1 MDKMQIKFLKSL
13 PLIAILRGI
22 RPEECID
29 IGYEL
34 FEIGF
39 RIIEIPLNSPD
50 AFKSIEKLVL
60 KLEDKALIGAGTIT
74 NIKQLQLLSD
84 AGGKLAVMPH
94 TDLKLIRKAKMLNF
108 ICFPG
113 VASPSEA
120 FAALNTGAD
129 GLKVFPAEMITPKV
143 LKSWKAILP
152 EKTML
157 FPVGGIIPE
166 SMESY
171 LLAGATGFGLGSA
184 LYRPGQSVLD
194 VGLMGK
200 IFIKNWKLL
209 KLSMNQIT

>member
-1 MDKMQIKFLKSL
+1 MDKMQIRFLKSL

-29 IGYEL
+29 IGCEL

-60 KLEDKALIGAGTIT
+60 KLKDKALIGAGTIT

-84 AGGKLAVMPH
+84 VGGKLAVMPH
-94 TDLKLIRKAKMLNF
+94 TDLKIIRKAKMLNF
-108 ICFPG
+108 VCFPG

-120 FAALNTGAD
+120 LAALNSGAD
-129 GLKVFPAEMITPKV
+129 GLKVFPAELITPKV

-171 LLAGATGFGLGSA
+171 ILAGATGFGLGSA

>member
-1 MDKMQIKFLKSL
+1 MDKMQIRFLKSL

-22 RPEECID
+22 RPEESID
-29 IGYEL
+29 IGCEL

-60 KLEDKALIGAGTIT
+60 KLKDKALIGAGTIT

-84 AGGKLAVMPH
+84 VGGKLAVMPH
-94 TDLKLIRKAKMLNF
+94 TDLKLIRKAKILNF
-108 ICFPG
+108 VCFPG

-120 FAALNTGAD
+120 LAALNSGAD
-129 GLKVFPAEMITPKV
+129 GLKVFPAELITPKV

-171 LLAGATGFGLGSA
+171 ILAGATGFGLGSA

-209 KLSMNQIT
+209 NLSMNQVT

>member
-1 MDKMQIKFLKSL
+1 MDKMQIRFLKSL

-29 IGYEL
+29 IGCEL

-60 KLEDKALIGAGTIT
+60 KLKDKALIGAGTIT

-84 AGGKLAVMPH
+84 VGGKLAVMPH
-94 TDLKLIRKAKMLNF
+94 TDLKLIRKAKILNF
-108 ICFPG
+108 VCFPG

-120 FAALNTGAD
+120 LAALNSGAD
-129 GLKVFPAEMITPKV
+129 GLKVFPAELITPKV

-171 LLAGATGFGLGSA
+171 ILAGATGFGLGSA
-184 LYRPGQSVLD
+184 LYLPGQSVLD

-209 KLSMNQIT
+209 NLSMNQVT

>member
-1 MDKMQIKFLKSL
+1 
-13 PLIAILRGI
+13 
-22 RPEECID
+22 
-29 IGYEL
+29 
-34 FEIGF
+34 
-39 RIIEIPLNSPD
+39 
-50 AFKSIEKLVL
+50 
-60 KLEDKALIGAGTIT
+60 
-74 NIKQLQLLSD
+74 
-84 AGGKLAVMPH
+84 
-94 TDLKLIRKAKMLNF
+94 MLNF
-108 ICFPG
+108 VCFPG

-120 FAALNTGAD
+120 LAALNSGAD
-129 GLKVFPAEMITPKV
+129 GLKVFPAELITPKV

-171 LLAGATGFGLGSA
+171 ILAGATGFGLGSA

>member
-1 MDKMQIKFLKSL
+1 MQIRFLKSL

-29 IGYEL
+29 IGCEL

-60 KLEDKALIGAGTIT
+60 KLKDKALIGAGTIT

-84 AGGKLAVMPH
+84 VGGKLAVMPH
-94 TDLKLIRKAKMLNF
+94 TDLKLIRKAKILNF
-108 ICFPG
+108 VCFPG

-120 FAALNTGAD
+120 LAALNSGAD
-129 GLKVFPAEMITPKV
+129 GLKVFPAELITPKV

-171 LLAGATGFGLGSA
+171 ILAGATGFGLGSA

-209 KLSMNQIT
+209 NLSMNQVT

>member
-1 MDKMQIKFLKSL
+1 MDKMQIRFLKSL

-29 IGYEL
+29 IGCEL

-60 KLEDKALIGAGTIT
+60 KLKDKALIGAGTIT

-84 AGGKLAVMPH
+84 VGGKLAVMPH
-94 TDLKLIRKAKMLNF
+94 TDLKLIRKAKILNF
-108 ICFPG
+108 VCFPG

-120 FAALNTGAD
+120 LAALNSGAD
-129 GLKVFPAEMITPKV
+129 GLKVFPAELITPKV

-171 LLAGATGFGLGSA
+171 ILAGATGFGLGSA

-209 KLSMNQIT
+209 NLSMNQVT

>member
-1 MDKMQIKFLKSL
+1 MDKTQNRFLKSL

-22 RPEECID
+22 QPEECID
-29 IGYEL
+29 IGSEL

-157 FPVGGIIPE
+157 FPVGGIMPE

-200 IFIKNWKLL
+200 NFIKNWKKL
-209 KLSMNQIT
+209 KLSMNKIT

>member
-1 MDKMQIKFLKSL
+1 MDKIQIRFLKSL

-29 IGYEL
+29 IGCEL

-60 KLEDKALIGAGTIT
+60 KLKDKALIGGGTIT

-84 AGGKLAVMPH
+84 VGGKLAVMPH
-94 TDLKLIRKAKMLNF
+94 TDLKLIRKAKILNF
-108 ICFPG
+108 VCFPG

-120 FAALNTGAD
+120 LAALNSGAD
-129 GLKVFPAEMITPKV
+129 GLKVFPAELITPKV

-171 LLAGATGFGLGSA
+171 ILAGATGFGLGSA

-209 KLSMNQIT
+209 NLSMNQIT

>member
-1 MDKMQIKFLKSL
+1 MDKIQIRFLKSL

-29 IGYEL
+29 IGCEL

-60 KLEDKALIGAGTIT
+60 KLKDKALIGGGTIT

-84 AGGKLAVMPH
+84 VGGKLAVMPH
-94 TDLKLIRKAKMLNF
+94 TDLKLIRKAKILNF
-108 ICFPG
+108 VCFPG

-120 FAALNTGAD
+120 LAALNSGAD
-129 GLKVFPAEMITPKV
+129 GLKVFPAELITPKV

-171 LLAGATGFGLGSA
+171 ILAGATGFGLGSA

-209 KLSMNQIT
+209 NLSMNQVT

>member
-1 MDKMQIKFLKSL
+1 MDKMQIRFLKSL

-29 IGYEL
+29 IGCEL

-60 KLEDKALIGAGTIT
+60 KLKDKALIGGGTIT

-84 AGGKLAVMPH
+84 VGGKLAVMPH
-94 TDLKLIRKAKMLNF
+94 TDLKLIRKAKILNF
-108 ICFPG
+108 VCFPG

-120 FAALNTGAD
+120 LAALNSGAD
-129 GLKVFPAEMITPKV
+129 GLKVFPAELITPKV

-171 LLAGATGFGLGSA
+171 ILAGATGFGLGSA

-209 KLSMNQIT
+209 NLSMNQVT

>member
-1 MDKMQIKFLKSL
+1 MDKMQIRFLKSL

-29 IGYEL
+29 IGCEL

-60 KLEDKALIGAGTIT
+60 KLKDKALIGGGTIT

-84 AGGKLAVMPH
+84 VGGKLAVMPH
-94 TDLKLIRKAKMLNF
+94 TDLKLIRKAKILNF
-108 ICFPG
+108 VCFPG

-120 FAALNTGAD
+120 LAALNSGAD
-129 GLKVFPAEMITPKV
+129 GLKVFPAELITPKV

-171 LLAGATGFGLGSA
+171 ILAGATGFGLGSA
-184 LYRPGQSVLD
+184 LYLPGQSVLD

-209 KLSMNQIT
+209 NLSMNQVT

>member
-1 MDKMQIKFLKSL
+1 MDKMQIRFLKSL

-22 RPEECID
+22 RPEESID
-29 IGYEL
+29 IGCEL

-60 KLEDKALIGAGTIT
+60 KLKDKALIGGGTIT

-84 AGGKLAVMPH
+84 VGGKLAVMPH
-94 TDLKLIRKAKMLNF
+94 TDLKLIRKAKTLNF
-108 ICFPG
+108 VCFPG

-120 FAALNTGAD
+120 LAALNSGAD
-129 GLKVFPAEMITPKV
+129 GLKVFPAELITPKV

-171 LLAGATGFGLGSA
+171 ILAGATGFGLGSA

-209 KLSMNQIT
+209 NLSMNQVT

>member
-1 MDKMQIKFLKSL
+1 MDKIQIRFLKSL

-29 IGYEL
+29 IGCEL

-60 KLEDKALIGAGTIT
+60 KLKDKALIGGGTIT

-84 AGGKLAVMPH
+84 VGGKLAVMPH

-108 ICFPG
+108 VCFPG

-120 FAALNTGAD
+120 LAALNSGAD
-129 GLKVFPAEMITPKV
+129 GLKVFPAELITPKV

-171 LLAGATGFGLGSA
+171 ILAGATGFGLGSA

-209 KLSMNQIT
+209 NLSLNQVT

>member
-1 MDKMQIKFLKSL
+1 MDKMQIRFLKSL

-29 IGYEL
+29 IGCEL

-60 KLEDKALIGAGTIT
+60 KLKDKALIGAGTIT

-84 AGGKLAVMPH
+84 VGGKLAVMPH
-94 TDLKLIRKAKMLNF
+94 TDLKIIRKAKMLNF
-108 ICFPG
+108 VCFPG

-120 FAALNTGAD
+120 LAALNSGAD
-129 GLKVFPAEMITPKV
+129 GLKVFPAELITPKV

-171 LLAGATGFGLGSA
+171 ILAGATGFGLGSA
-184 LYRPGQSVLD
+184 LYLPGQSVLD

>member
-1 MDKMQIKFLKSL
+1 MQIRFLKSL

-29 IGYEL
+29 IGCEL

-60 KLEDKALIGAGTIT
+60 KLKDKALIGAGTIT

-84 AGGKLAVMPH
+84 VGGKLAVMPH
-94 TDLKLIRKAKMLNF
+94 TDLKIIRKAKMLNF
-108 ICFPG
+108 VCFPG

-120 FAALNTGAD
+120 LAALNSGAD
-129 GLKVFPAEMITPKV
+129 GLKVFPAELITPKV

-171 LLAGATGFGLGSA
+171 ILAGATGFGLGSA

-209 KLSMNQIT
+209 NLSMNQVT

>member
-1 MDKMQIKFLKSL
+1 MDKIQIRFLKSL

-29 IGYEL
+29 IGCEL

-60 KLEDKALIGAGTIT
+60 KLKDKALIGGGTIT

-84 AGGKLAVMPH
+84 VGGKLAVMPH
-94 TDLKLIRKAKMLNF
+94 TDLKIIRKAKMLNF
-108 ICFPG
+108 VCFPG

-120 FAALNTGAD
+120 LAALNSGAD
-129 GLKVFPAEMITPKV
+129 GLKVFPAELITPKV

-171 LLAGATGFGLGSA
+171 ILAGATGFGLGSA

>member
-1 MDKMQIKFLKSL
+1 MDKMQIRFLKIL

-22 RPEECID
+22 RPEESID
-29 IGYEL
+29 IGCEL

-60 KLEDKALIGAGTIT
+60 KLKDKALIGAGTIT

-84 AGGKLAVMPH
+84 VGGKLAVMPH
-94 TDLKLIRKAKMLNF
+94 TDLKLIRKAKTLNF
-108 ICFPG
+108 VCFPG

-120 FAALNTGAD
+120 LAALNSGAD
-129 GLKVFPAEMITPKV
+129 GLKVFPAELITPKV

-171 LLAGATGFGLGSA
+171 ILAGATGFGLGSA

-209 KLSMNQIT
+209 NLSMNQVT

>member
-1 MDKMQIKFLKSL
+1 MDKMQIGFLKSL

-29 IGYEL
+29 IGCEL

-60 KLEDKALIGAGTIT
+60 KLKDKALIGAGTIT

-84 AGGKLAVMPH
+84 VGGKLAVMPH
-94 TDLKLIRKAKMLNF
+94 TDLKIIRKAKMLNF
-108 ICFPG
+108 VCFPG

-120 FAALNTGAD
+120 LAALNSGAD
-129 GLKVFPAEMITPKV
+129 GLKVFPAELITPKV

-171 LLAGATGFGLGSA
+171 ILAGATGFGLGSA
-184 LYRPGQSVLD
+184 LYLPGQSVLD

>member
-1 MDKMQIKFLKSL
+1 MDKIQIRFLKSL

-29 IGYEL
+29 IGCEL

-60 KLEDKALIGAGTIT
+60 KLKDKALIGGGTIT

-84 AGGKLAVMPH
+84 VGGKLAVMPH
-94 TDLKLIRKAKMLNF
+94 TDLKLIRKAKTLNF
-108 ICFPG
+108 VCFPG

-120 FAALNTGAD
+120 LAALNSGAD
-129 GLKVFPAEMITPKV
+129 GLKVFPAELITPKV

-171 LLAGATGFGLGSA
+171 ILAGATGFGLGSA

-209 KLSMNQIT
+209 NLSMNQVT

>member
-1 MDKMQIKFLKSL
+1 MDKIQIRFLKSL

-29 IGYEL
+29 IGCEL

-60 KLEDKALIGAGTIT
+60 KLKDKALIGAGTIT

-84 AGGKLAVMPH
+84 VGGKLAVMPH
-94 TDLKLIRKAKMLNF
+94 TDLKIIRKAKMLNF
-108 ICFPG
+108 VCFPG

-120 FAALNTGAD
+120 LAALNSGAD
-129 GLKVFPAEMITPKV
+129 GLKVFPAELITPKV

-171 LLAGATGFGLGSA
+171 ILAGATGFGLGSA
-184 LYRPGQSVLD
+184 LYLPGQSVLD

>member
-1 MDKMQIKFLKSL
+1 MDKIQIRFLKSL

-29 IGYEL
+29 IGCEL

-60 KLEDKALIGAGTIT
+60 KLKDKALIGAGTIT

-84 AGGKLAVMPH
+84 VGGKLAVMPH

-108 ICFPG
+108 VCFPG

-120 FAALNTGAD
+120 LAALNSGAD
-129 GLKVFPAEMITPKV
+129 GLKVFPAELITPKV

-171 LLAGATGFGLGSA
+171 ILAGATGFGLGSA

-209 KLSMNQIT
+209 NLSLNQVT

>member
-1 MDKMQIKFLKSL
+1 MDKIQIRFLKSL

-29 IGYEL
+29 IGCEL

-60 KLEDKALIGAGTIT
+60 KLKDKALIGGGTIT

-84 AGGKLAVMPH
+84 VGGKLAVMPH
-94 TDLKLIRKAKMLNF
+94 TDLKLIRKAKILNF
-108 ICFPG
+108 VCFPG

-120 FAALNTGAD
+120 LAALNSGAD
-129 GLKVFPAEMITPKV
+129 GLKVFPAELITPKV

-171 LLAGATGFGLGSA
+171 ILAGATGFGLGSA

-209 KLSMNQIT
+209 NLSLNQVT

>member
-1 MDKMQIKFLKSL
+1 MQIRFLKSL

-22 RPEECID
+22 RPEESID
-29 IGYEL
+29 IGCEL

-60 KLEDKALIGAGTIT
+60 KLKDKALIGGGTIT

-84 AGGKLAVMPH
+84 VGGKLAVMPH
-94 TDLKLIRKAKMLNF
+94 TDLKLIRKAKILNF
-108 ICFPG
+108 VCFPG

-120 FAALNTGAD
+120 LAALNSGAD
-129 GLKVFPAEMITPKV
+129 GLKVFPAELITPKV

-171 LLAGATGFGLGSA
+171 ILAGATGFGLGSA

-209 KLSMNQIT
+209 NLSLNQVT

>member
-1 MDKMQIKFLKSL
+1 MQIRFLKSL

-29 IGYEL
+29 IGCEL

-60 KLEDKALIGAGTIT
+60 KLKDKALIGAGTIT

-84 AGGKLAVMPH
+84 VGGKLAVMPH

-108 ICFPG
+108 VCFPG

-120 FAALNTGAD
+120 LAAMNSGAD
-129 GLKVFPAEMITPKV
+129 GLKVFPAELITPKV

>member
-1 MDKMQIKFLKSL
+1 MDKMQIRFLKIL

-22 RPEECID
+22 RPEESID
-29 IGYEL
+29 IGCEL

-60 KLEDKALIGAGTIT
+60 KLKDKALIGAGTIT

-84 AGGKLAVMPH
+84 VGGKLAVMPH
-94 TDLKLIRKAKMLNF
+94 TDLKIIRKAKMLNF
-108 ICFPG
+108 VCFPG

-120 FAALNTGAD
+120 LAALNSGAD
-129 GLKVFPAEMITPKV
+129 GLKVFPAELITPKV

-171 LLAGATGFGLGSA
+171 ILAGATGFGLGSA

-209 KLSMNQIT
+209 NLSLNQVT

>member
-1 MDKMQIKFLKSL
+1 MDKIQIRFLKSL

-29 IGYEL
+29 IGCEL

-60 KLEDKALIGAGTIT
+60 KLKDKALIGAGTIT

-84 AGGKLAVMPH
+84 VGGKLAVMPH
-94 TDLKLIRKAKMLNF
+94 TDLKLIRKAKILNF
-108 ICFPG
+108 VCFPG

-120 FAALNTGAD
+120 LAALNSGAD
-129 GLKVFPAEMITPKV
+129 GLKVFPAELITPKV

-171 LLAGATGFGLGSA
+171 ILAGATGFGLGSA

-209 KLSMNQIT
+209 NLSMNQVT